1 MSILRD
7 GFNADEVP
15 PSTGFD
21 AVPAGKYK
29 VVISESKEKA
39 TKAGNASYLEFTFTI
54 IEGDCENRKLWARL
68 NLNNPSD
75 QAVGIAR
82 RDLSAICHAVGVK
95 QIKDPSQLH
104 DIPLIV
110 RVTAK
115 ADDTGEI
122 RNDIKGYESA
132 NGAAMVTNK
141 QPVAATAGGKAPWA
155 KK

>member
-21 AVPAGKYK
+21 AIPQGKYK
-29 VVISESKEKA
+29 VVISESEEKP
-39 TKAGNASYLEFTFTI
+39 TKKGDGSYVQFTFTVI
-54 IEGDCENRKLWARL
+54 DGEYENRKLLARL

-95 QIKDPSQLH
+95 QIKDTSQLH

-115 ADDTGEI
+115 ADDTGEL

-132 NGAAMVTNK
+132 NGTAMVNTK
-141 QPVAATAGGKAPWA
+141 QPAAASGAGKAPWA